1 MLELPVVSCV
11 STRAQHARRTVVLLA
26 SYNKTFG
33 PLVLN
38 IPDMKLLAISLTL
51 LLSLQAACGFTLRG
65 SNASQ
70 SSIGAVFVDAGRDVQ
85 LTDLLRR
92 KIREQGLTLA
102 ASRNVANVL
111 VRLTRENQGQRVVSV
126 QREGRVSEFE
136 LRHAIDLLVIRAEP
150 GEIAR
155 YGSGGENQSN
165 TVAVRRE
172 YTFDDTGVLGKED
185 EASILRRELR
195 DELTRQLVLRIIA
208 GA

>member
-1 MLELPVVSCV
+1 MV
-11 STRAQHARRTVVLLA
+11 RYARRTVVLLA

-33 PLVLN
+33 PPVLN

-85 LTDLLRR
+85 LADLLRR

-102 ASRNVANVL
+102 ASRNAANVL

-136 LRHAIDLLVIRAEP
+136 LRHACLL
-150 GEIAR
+150 
-155 YGSGGENQSN
+155 
-165 TVAVRRE
+165 
-172 YTFDDTGVLGKED
+172 YTSDAAD
-185 EASILRRELR
+185 E
-195 DELTRQLVLRIIA
+195 
-208 GA
+208 

>member
-1 MLELPVVSCV
+1 
-11 STRAQHARRTVVLLA
+11 
-26 SYNKTFG
+26 
-33 PLVLN
+33 
-38 IPDMKLLAISLTL
+38 MKLLAFSVAL
-51 LLSLQAACGFTLRG
+51 LLCMQAACGFTLRG
-65 SNASQ
+65 SNAEQ

-85 LTDLLRR
+85 LADLVRR
-92 KIREQGLTLA
+92 KIRQQGLTLA
-102 ASRNVANVL
+102 PSRNVANVL

-126 QREGRVSEFE
+126 QSEGRVSEFE
-136 LRHAIDLLVIRAEP
+136 LRHGIDLLVIRAEP

-155 YGSGGENQSN
+155 YGDGNENRSD

-195 DELTRQLVLRIIA
+195 DELARQLVLRIIA